1 MQVRKLAS
9 TSSNH
14 CGLAWPPRMV
24 AARGSIR
31 GVGEAEARGLGL
43 APVQSSLLTASR
55 YEV

>member
-1 MQVRKLAS
+1 MRKLAI

-14 CGLAWPPRMV
+14 CGLAWPPPD
-24 AARGSIR
+24 GGCHSIR

-43 APVQSSLLTASR
+43 APVQSSFLTASR